1 MHSSPVFDDKRLQ
14 ELVREKERESVTTSS
29 SHVANTVGHVKQS
42 LMLKMDRFTARKQD
56 YQPERNVVVNKIE
69 AEDSLEKLKEEEA
82 RKERERANRKRLE
95 EIQQRYSRNKEEDK
109 YNPDYYFCVCG
120 TNRRSVHR
128 VPLHTSVNTA
138 GIHELIVVLHDAIV
152 ESSVCIPNIDHG
164 LRD

>member
-1 MHSSPVFDDKRLQ
+1 MDSSPVFDDKRLQ

-69 AEDSLEKLKEEEA
+69 TEDSLEKLKEEEA

-95 EIQQRYSRNKEEDK
+95 EIQDLDIKEG
-109 YNPDYYFCVCG
+109 NPGAMEFWQWWDCTYW
-120 TNRRSVHR
+120 
-128 VPLHTSVNTA
+128 
-138 GIHELIVVLHDAIV
+138 EK
-152 ESSVCIPNIDHG
+152 
-164 LRD
+164 